1 MAWLYGVEVGCGFV
15 SSHNPK
21 AKPKADMWDFQ
32 TGLPHTC
39 RGGGGGAEDIQRDQ
53 PSATPIVQDAKVL
66 DNSEEMTREAQPK
79 NRKR

>member
-1 MAWLYGVEVGCGFV
+1 MVLSQVITQKQSPRQICGI
-15 SSHNPK
+15 SRL
-21 AKPKADMWDFQ
+21 A
-32 TGLPHTC
+32 C
-39 RGGGGGAEDIQRDQ
+39 RTPVGGGGGAEDIQRDQ